1 MKENIDII
9 DKIVKIKDFLPKKQK
24 TLCEYI
30 ILNYSEIGLMSINE
44 LSEKSGVGTTTILR
58 LSKILNYTSY
68 SDLKKDILKNSMA
81 TNISSYSGL
90 KESFKNISKNKNSD
104 ILSNVSSELLSIIEN
119 FITPQNIEQINK
131 AVEMIMKAKRVNIL
145 GLRSSRAVASY
156 LEAML
161 GRISPNVRQLNSDSE
176 YLFDNALKLK
186 ADDILIVS
194 SLWPC
199 TRRTVTVSNVCH
211 KNKIPI
217 ILITNTILN
226 PIARYA
232 NIVIDTNSAN
242 KNEGIIP
249 NMIVAEAIIKEVW
262 KRNPS
267 KFQEYLDTL
276 EKLLEDNDIFIWNE

>member
-1 MKENIDII
+1 MDENIDII
-9 DKIVKIKDFLPKKQK
+9 EKIVKIKDFLPKKQK
-24 TLCEYI
+24 ILCEYI
-30 ILNYSEIGLMSINE
+30 ILNHPEIGLMSINE

-58 LSKILNYTSY
+58 LSKMLNYSSY
-68 SDLKKDILKNSMA
+68 SDLKKDILKSSM
-81 TNISSYSGL
+81 TTSMSSYGGL
-90 KESFKNISKNKNSD
+90 KESFKNILKNKNSN
-104 ILSNVSSELLSIIEN
+104 ILTNVSSELLSIVEN

-131 AVEMIMKAKRVNIL
+131 AVEMIIKAKRVNIL
-145 GLRSSRAVASY
+145 GLRSSKAVASY

-161 GRISPNVRQLNSDSE
+161 WRISPDVRQLNSDSE

-186 ADDILIVS
+186 VDDILIVS

-199 TRRTVTVSNVCH
+199 TKRTVTVSNICH

-242 KNEGIIP
+242 KNEGVIP
-249 NMIVAEAIIKEVW
+249 NMIIAEAIVKEVW

-267 KFQEYLDTL
+267 KFQEYLNNL
-276 EKLLEDNDIFIWNE
+276 EKLLEENDIFIWNE